1 MVSARCRCG
10 RTQPPRLPPHN
21 PIAPPPLGDGQPPS
35 LLRARRAC
43 LSAHRPATRHP
54 QHGFLSEAVVQVE
67 RWIERRAAPN
77 QKEPPVSAR
86 LCIDAV
92 ESKLAANPKSRWI
105 IFVSQGNWSNPILSY
120 RADPGS
126 QFGLAEFIA
135 HCSERGH
142 DEMLE
147 RVHAKARRGRP
158 VWFNDVPIEAAE
170 VMRLL
175 DLHDREDG

>member
-1 MVSARCRCG
+1 M
-10 RTQPPRLPPHN
+10 
-21 PIAPPPLGDGQPPS
+21 
-35 LLRARRAC
+35 
-43 LSAHRPATRHP
+43 
-54 QHGFLSEAVVQVE
+54 
-67 RWIERRAAPN
+67 
-77 QKEPPVSAR
+77 SAR

-126 QFGLAEFIA
+126 HFGLGEFIA

-147 RVHAKARRGRP
+147 RMHAKALRGRP
-158 VWFNDVPIEAAE
+158 VWFNDEPIEAAE

-175 DLHDREDG
+175 DLHDREEG